1 MIMEINVDKKEK
13 TGSGLV
19 KKYFDYIVIFVFYFP
34 PHLFMGFDCWD
45 DILYTS
51 YLEDYHYNIFSFVVR
66 QYQCWTSR
74 IFIEA
79 ANILFGWL
87 PPILWM
93 VVDTLMIFLLYYSLT
108 GIIKL
113 WVKELDEE
121 WKYRSCFLLLFL
133 SFPYALMGTAGW
145 LTTTINWT
153 WMLALLVYSMKKLLY
168 SITGNGKSGN
178 IFMNIL
184 YCLAFL
190 YATNFDVSTLLMLCL
205 LLLIGIACYK
215 SDLFKFSL
223 EYREGLI
230 ITIVNLFLFIMCPG
244 NRVRMER
251 DAVFHDTADMLSLS
265 VWGKL
270 RMGINSTFYH
280 YMSIPNVVLFTAC
293 VVIIIAVF
301 RKRNDLFARIAACI
315 PVGIVILWT
324 AYIFVAY
331 TVKNRTL
338 TYVYPDASFTVS
350 PKAEQYLA
358 LISALVLVASFIYL
372 LRLIIDE
379 TNVYLFLTAVFL
391 VWGLLPEVVL
401 GFTTTISA
409 SILRVVSFFY
419 FALILTSAVII
430 GRVQLLKT
438 QIIWRG
444 MILLGAVGTIM
455 NYAQMIRHIMVYG

>member
-1 MIMEINVDKKEK
+1 MIMEINVGKKEK
-13 TGSGLV
+13 TGSELV

-168 SITGNGKSGN
+168 SITGNRESGY
-178 IFMNIL
+178 IFTNIL
-184 YCLAFL
+184 Y
-190 YATNFDVSTLLMLCL
+190 
-205 LLLIGIACYK
+205 
-215 SDLFKFSL
+215 
-223 EYREGLI
+223 
-230 ITIVNLFLFIMCPG
+230 
-244 NRVRMER
+244 
-251 DAVFHDTADMLSLS
+251 
-265 VWGKL
+265 
-270 RMGINSTFYH
+270 
-280 YMSIPNVVLFTAC
+280 
-293 VVIIIAVF
+293 
-301 RKRNDLFARIAACI
+301 
-315 PVGIVILWT
+315 
-324 AYIFVAY
+324 
-331 TVKNRTL
+331 
-338 TYVYPDASFTVS
+338 
-350 PKAEQYLA
+350 
-358 LISALVLVASFIYL
+358 
-372 LRLIIDE
+372 
-379 TNVYLFLTAVFL
+379 
-391 VWGLLPEVVL
+391 
-401 GFTTTISA
+401 
-409 SILRVVSFFY
+409 
-419 FALILTSAVII
+419 
-430 GRVQLLKT
+430 
-438 QIIWRG
+438 
-444 MILLGAVGTIM
+444 
-455 NYAQMIRHIMVYG
+455 